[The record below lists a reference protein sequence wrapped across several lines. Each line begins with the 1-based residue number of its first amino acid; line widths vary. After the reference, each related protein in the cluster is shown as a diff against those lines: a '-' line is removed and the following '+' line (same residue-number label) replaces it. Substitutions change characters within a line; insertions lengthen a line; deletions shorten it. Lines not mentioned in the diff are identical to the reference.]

1 MLQRAI
7 ILSFLLIPAFVSARP
22 IVVELYTSQGCASCP
37 PADALLGQMVGRQD
51 LLPLSFHVDYWD
63 HLGYKDEF
71 AIPQSQRRQ
80 KVYNVRF
87 EIDSLFTPQVVVDG
101 LATAIGSHKN
111 AIEKIISSANASL
124 DEIPIEV
131 HLDKEKNEMTIKVSG
146 VDDGV
151 DVERFPN
158 YLDVWLVTFVK
169 GFSTPVDAGENVGKD
184 LPSYNIVRR
193 LVLLGKWNQRTNFY
207 TFPLDNFAED
217 AMAILVQQEE
227 GGRIFGSNVFYQR

>member
-1 MLQRAI
+1 MLHRAI
-7 ILSFLLIPAFVSARP
+7 IICFLLLPTFASARP
-22 IVVELYTSQGCASCP
+22 IVVELYTSQGCSSCP
-37 PADALLGQMVGRQD
+37 PADALLGQMVGRED

-63 HLGYKDEF
+63 HLGFKDEF

-80 KVYNVRF
+80 KVYNVHF

-101 LATAIGSHKN
+101 LATAIGTHKN
-111 AIEKIISSANASL
+111 AINKIITQANASL
-124 DEIPIEV
+124 DDIPIEFR
-131 HLDKEKNEMTIKVSG
+131 LDKENNEMTIKVAG

-169 GFSTPVDAGENVGKD
+169 GFSTPIDGGENVGKD
-184 LPSYNIVRR
+184 VPSYNIVRR

-207 TFPLDNFAED
+207 KFPLDNFAED

-227 GGRIFGSNVFYQR
+227 GGRIYGSNVFYQR